1 MASSVSSESAFSA
14 AGITISKR
22 CNRLGGDI
30 VKALQCL
37 KSFINQDLF
46 FCDVVS
52 AAQEEVNLDLADQ
65 EPANHE
71 AKSADVVHD
80 GEGWSWDDMVEGLE
94 DEEEAPMEART
105 SVVLTV

>member
-80 GEGWSWDDMVEGLE
+80 GKVGLG
-94 DEEEAPMEART
+94 MIWLR
-105 SVVLTV
+105 VLRMRRKHQWKHVHQ